1 MRRESNI
8 PVVWRKTPEQL
19 TTNTI
24 YGTIAVRSKFCPK
37 CCNHRSLTSFYMRSP
52 DFTKTKPY
60 NVLDPSERIC
70 VECRDAQTK
79 MRRNKEK
86 KDCVGA
92 TLDRFF
98 DE

>member
-1 MRRESNI
+1 MRRYENDA
-8 PVVWRKTPEQL
+8 VVWRKVPQQL

-24 YGTIAVRSKFCPK
+24 YGTTAVRSKFCPNCAK
-37 CCNHRSLTSFYMRSP
+37 TKSLASFYMRSP

-60 NVLDPSERIC
+60 NVMDPSERIC
-70 VECRDAQTK
+70 VECRDEQTRN
-79 MRRNKEK
+79 RRKKETASP
-86 KDCVGA
+86 DV